1 MSRRARPLYH
11 RPLASGLA
19 LLVAAAALLLA
30 RPDAA
35 SAAVTHL
42 HGFRAT
48 VDGFTSW
55 YGSYAMGELGT
66 AWCIDHG
73 IRAPDPA
80 YRYAPADL
88 SAVPPDVQSAL
99 GWAVATHG
107 RNTDRVR
114 HAALMLALHDL
125 MGAHYPS
132 GRLDVDRLA
141 INRLAGFGGAESQ
154 VLSTARAIK
163 ADALAH
169 AALRGPLRLSVVAGP
184 VGAAGTARITARIT
198 DANGMGVAGVAISFA
213 GSSPG
218 LSAASAT
225 TGADGSV
232 ALTFRASGAPATVR
246 AAATVP
252 HLPVDAWA
260 PTTTRAQ
267 RVARPAVDQL
277 TGSATV
283 APATGQLL
291 VIKRGDATAW
301 APVAGARFRIEP
313 PGGGTALQR
322 VTSGADGKAGPVSL
336 PIGSYRVVEEQ
347 APPGYAAA
355 GPWSVVVQTGRIT
368 TLEAANSALRGRL
381 VIRKVDAGTGAAL
394 PGASLRV
401 RYDSDADGTFDE
413 VVAEVVTTDEPTTVE
428 GLLPGRYEITE
439 TAAPDGYERLAE
451 RIVVDLAAGAS
462 VEVVIDNE
470 PVPPPTTTTTAP
482 PTTTT
487 TVPPTTA
494 PPTTTVPPTTA
505 PAATPVTVLAAAP
518 TPPPPPAAP
527 ALPRTG
533 VDALTLA
540 LFGSGLVLV
549 GRSLVE
555 AGRSRQPRAPRSRRS
570 AMRLSS

>member
-1 MSRRARPLYH
+1 MSRRARPLH
-11 RPLASGLA
+11 RRPLACGIA
-19 LLVAAAALLLA
+19 LLLAASSLLLA
-30 RPDAA
+30 RPDPA

-42 HGFRAT
+42 YGFGAT

-55 YGSYAMGELGT
+55 YGSYAMGQLGT

-80 YRYAPADL
+80 YGYAPTDLAAVSAD
-88 SAVPPDVQSAL
+88 VRSAL
-99 GWAVATHG
+99 GWAVGTHG
-107 RNTDRVR
+107 RTTDRVR

-125 MGAHYPS
+125 MGAQYPS

-169 AALRGPLRLSVVAGP
+169 AALRGPLRLGVVAGP
-184 VGAAGTARITARIT
+184 VGAAGTAHITAKIS
-198 DANGMGVAGVAISFA
+198 DAGGRGVAGVAISFA

-260 PTTTRAQ
+260 ATTTRAQ
-267 RVARPAVDQL
+267 RVARPSVDQL

-291 VIKRGDATAW
+291 VVKRGDATAW
-301 APVAGARFRIEP
+301 APIAGARFRIEP
-313 PGGGTALQR
+313 AGGGAALQR
-322 VTSGADGKAGPVSL
+322 ITSGADGKAGPVTL
-336 PIGSYRVVEEQ
+336 PIGSYRLVEEQ
-347 APPGYAAA
+347 APPGYVAA
-355 GPWSVVVQTGRIT
+355 GPWSVVVQTGRTT
-368 TLEAANSALRGRL
+368 TLEATNSAQRGRL

-401 RYDSDADGTFDE
+401 SYDSDADGIFDE
-413 VVAEVVTTDEPTTVE
+413 VVAEVATTDEPATVE
-428 GLLPGRYEITE
+428 GLLPGRYEVTE

-451 RIVVDLAAGAS
+451 GIVVDLAAGAS
-462 VEVVIDNE
+462 VEVVIDNR
-470 PVPPPTTTTTAP
+470 PIPPPTTTTTAP
-482 PTTTT
+482 PPTT
-487 TVPPTTA
+487 TTA
-494 PPTTTVPPTTA
+494 PPATTAPPTTA

-518 TPPPPPAAP
+518 TPAPPPAAP

-549 GRSLVE
+549 GRSLLEMVP
-555 AGRSRQPRAPRSRRS
+555 RQPRAPRSRRS
-570 AMRLSS
+570 AMRWSS